1 MCVQKYV
8 YGSQRLETTYMP
20 VRREGMGQFWDIR
33 TMQYSATIE
42 AKGKSNCVGLP
53 WTPRYLVKF
62 DWGTEAMC
70 RKEGHLDTCL

>member
-1 MCVQKYV
+1 MSVRVKIHLSFGSEFYFKILIYSSIHMCVQKYV

-53 WTPRYLVKF
+53 
-62 DWGTEAMC
+62 
-70 RKEGHLDTCL
+70 